1 MMDLAKYILG
11 EFSVIRGAPIAFML
25 SIVAVG
31 SLIFY
36 LMTWGYGRENSYL
49 RTQLDDYKEKLKGA
63 TPQEA
68 RDRIDQLE
76 KMANLVI
83 GKRWQPLLPAE
94 IAKLSEQLKPIVNHF
109 MVQIMYENALG
120 QELAQTIVDA
130 FNKAG
135 WTRYTFMPGSGLG
148 AGLSTGV
155 GSDATLKLKSA
166 IEASTTYKVSVS
178 RPSQAQHSDF
188 IYLAVGVNSN

>member
-25 SIVAVG
+25 SIIAVG
-31 SLIFY
+31 SLLFY
-36 LMTWGYGRENSYL
+36 LMSWGYGRENSYL

-83 GKRWQPLLPAE
+83 GKPWQPLLPAE
-94 IAKLSEQLKPIVNHF
+94 IAKLAEQLKPIADQF
-109 MVQIMYENALG
+109 RVQLMYENALG
-120 QELAQTIVDA
+120 QDLAQTFADA

-135 WTRYTFMPGSGLG
+135 WTKYALMPGSGLG
-148 AGLSTGV
+148 AGLSTGR

-166 IEASTTYKVSVS
+166 IEASTTYKVSVI
-178 RPSQAQHSDF
+178 RPGEVQLGDLV
-188 IYLAVGVNSN
+188 YLAVGVNSN